1 MRDRALN
8 SFRIFHIYYNETSDM
23 MTIKFSNGSKELSI
37 YIGGSVAYIIFR
49 KEGMGWVEPNSEEL
63 IPLKADIN
71 CAIILKKKKCTC
83 YLNKCY
89 RLRFWEWSNLWAPCC
104 LAFSTN
110 LSFLNKKEKRVEILL
125 VDVDP
130 PTQKQNNNNGD
141 KNKKYKTKQKKQGTK
156 RMDESTPRGIVERSW
171 NSFYITFWHHLK
183 ICCRD
188 FGAQPHNWKS
198 TSLESLGFYFKKKK
212 KGRPLRNMIMTGWSV
227 ILRRDDWFRVL
238 SRNINL
244 RTGWGGS
251 WFLLI

>member
-1 MRDRALN
+1 
-8 SFRIFHIYYNETSDM
+8 
-23 MTIKFSNGSKELSI
+23 
-37 YIGGSVAYIIFR
+37 
-49 KEGMGWVEPNSEEL
+49 MGWVEPNSEEL

-71 CAIILKKKKCTC
+71 CAIILEKKRCTC

-89 RLRFWEWSNLWAPCC
+89 GLRFGEWSNLWAPCS

-188 FGAQPHNWKS
+188 FGGTNG
-198 TSLESLGFYFKKKK
+198 GFA
-212 KGRPLRNMIMTGWSV
+212 MIMTGFYLKKKKRESTQKYDYDGMKRHFAERWLVQSV
-227 ILRRDDWFRVL
+227 EQKHQSDDGMGR
-238 SRNINL
+238 
-244 RTGWGGS
+244 
-251 WFLLI
+251 